1 MNENNYSA
9 LIAFPEHKLNEFEI
23 KLKLQCPG
31 LKTFNFAV
39 LKLIPQEINLNNIED
54 FDYLILA
61 SSFAAEVFMRK
72 IELFNTK
79 LNLPLILS
87 IGPSIS
93 KVLNSHGLEVYQ
105 QPNKIFNIA
114 GLTAE
119 IKKSVL
125 IKNKKFLFLG
135 QSKSNYADL
144 EELIINE
151 NGKFEQ
157 LIIYKSSP
165 SNNPGWE
172 NLNNFITSL
181 NYKLLIFSSPEGV
194 KAFNKLINSQ
204 NKDLASEIKHN
215 IEKVFC
221 LGSLTQK
228 EASKHWPNNI
238 CLCPE
243 SDYSYDGLIK
253 LIIENLYIN

>member
-39 LKLIPQEINLNNIED
+39 LKLIPQEINLNSIED

-61 SSFAAEVFMRK
+61 SSFAAEMLVQK
-72 IELFNTK
+72 IESFDTK

-105 QPNKIFNIA
+105 QSNKIFNIA
-114 GLTAE
+114 GLAAE

-135 QSKSNYADL
+135 QSKSNYTDL
-144 EELIINE
+144 KELIIKE

-157 LIIYKSSP
+157 LIIYKSCP
-165 SNNPGWE
+165 SDNPSWE
-172 NLNNFITSL
+172 NLNDFITSL

-194 KAFNKLINSQ
+194 KAFHKLINSQ
-204 NKDLASEIKHN
+204 DKDLASEIKHN
-215 IEKVFC
+215 IKKVFC

-228 EASKHWPNNI
+228 EACQYWPHPI

-243 SDYSYDGLIK
+243 SDYSYESLIE
-253 LIIENLYIN
+253 LIQKNLN